1 MSLKIYYGKNAL
13 IYTANDTYL
22 KGVVEDYFFPED
34 NEDNRKSIVIST
46 RSGEIIELNED
57 DIMSISV
64 KNSII

>member
-1 MSLKIYYGKNAL
+1 MSLKIYYGKKVL

-34 NEDNRKSIVIST
+34 NEDNRESIVIST

-57 DIMSISV
+57 DIVTISV

>member
-1 MSLKIYYGKNAL
+1 MSLKIYYGKNVL

-34 NEDNRKSIVIST
+34 NEDNRESIVIST

-57 DIMSISV
+57 DIISISV